1 MGTSTSLPPPA
12 QKLPVGEERIL
23 TNGNSESADRDAMT
37 EYLNIEVF
45 DVDGCP
51 LPAAKVFF
59 TKGVERCLRTSERL
73 AVGSTDAS
81 GRILWPTKS
90 LDTGLYTHVAARAS
104 GHLPGSHPIES
115 ANHGTIRLVL
125 GPAHTQ
131 RFRCTDLDGNP
142 VPFARIFLSRFG
154 VPTQF
159 TENEIH
165 QEWEAGFDATDAI
178 LIETTDE
185 AGLATF
191 EGLREGRYRY
201 RVLADC
207 HEDLAGGVPWIQIPR
222 GIHDVRLAPVLCGVV
237 QVVGDQLYTHS
248 IMLSASDWIPP
259 GYHGGILAAKRR
271 LEQRFPGALVF
282 ASAHASAQVPRW
294 TVRASLL
301 LARSGRQDVDIPL
314 LPACM
319 DPEPLIVEVKQA
331 DGGSERTCLVNFT
344 IKDKVGRAVA
354 CPYLRIFKDK
364 VTLPLSLVVT
374 PGTPMLVPY
383 GKWTFDTHHDVLQQ
397 HFQPRKFELSLP
409 EQSIEVELD
418 IELVPVRVA
427 LVGYRGRHQSDGYLT
442 YRQFGRGGV
451 WPSPLDRSIQWL
463 RPGDTAWQY
472 DSDSI
477 YRTVECSIPVASSP
491 DGEVQEILIPLELYQ
506 GR

>member
-1 MGTSTSLPPPA
+1 M
-12 QKLPVGEERIL
+12 
-23 TNGNSESADRDAMT
+23 
-37 EYLNIEVF
+37 IEVF
-45 DVDGCP
+45 DVEGRP
-51 LPAAKVFF
+51 LPDAKVFF
-59 TKGVERCLRTSERL
+59 ATGVERCLRASDRL
-73 AVGSTDAS
+73 AIGSTDAS
-81 GRILWPTKS
+81 GRIRWPKKS
-90 LDTGLYTHVAARAS
+90 LDAGIYTHVAARAS
-104 GHLPGSHPIES
+104 GHLPGAHPIVS
-115 ANHGTIRLVL
+115 ANQGTIRLVL

-142 VPFARIFLSRFG
+142 VPSARIFLSRFG
-154 VPTQF
+154 VPTQL
-159 TENEIH
+159 TESEIN

-185 AGLATF
+185 AGCATF

-207 HEDLAGGVPWIQIPR
+207 HEDLAGGAPWIQIPR
-222 GIHDVRLAPVLCGVV
+222 GMHEVRLAPVLCGVV

-248 IMLSASDWIPP
+248 IMLSASDWIAP

-271 LEQRFPGALVF
+271 LEQRYPGALVF
-282 ASAHASAQVPRW
+282 ASAHASSQVPRR
-294 TVRASLL
+294 TVRANLL

-314 LPACM
+314 LSACM
-319 DPEPLIVEVKQA
+319 DPEPLIVEVKQV
-331 DGGSERTCLVNFT
+331 DGEPERTCLVNFT

-354 CPYLRIFKDK
+354 CPDLRIFKDK

-397 HFQPRKFELSLP
+397 HFQPKKFELSLP
-409 EQSIEVELD
+409 EQTVEVELD

-451 WPSPLDRSIQWL
+451 WPAPLDRSIQWL

-472 DSDSI
+472 DTDSI
-477 YRTVECSIPVASSP
+477 YKTVECSIPIQASP
-491 DGEVQEILIPLELYQ
+491 DGDVQEILIPLELDQ